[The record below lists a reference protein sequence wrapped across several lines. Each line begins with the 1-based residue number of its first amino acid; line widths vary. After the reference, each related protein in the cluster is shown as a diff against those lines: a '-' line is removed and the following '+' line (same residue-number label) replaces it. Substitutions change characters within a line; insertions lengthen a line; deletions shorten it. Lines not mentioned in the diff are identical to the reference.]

1 MLALLSEL
9 IKRDCPLKIPDAYFQ
24 SVHTG
29 QRHQGFESGRCRSG
43 RWRKSVHFESF
54 SGGPRLPIV
63 KDILGMARKARTR
76 NIILRG

>member
-29 QRHQGFESGRCRSG
+29 QRPQGFGSGRCHSG
-43 RWRKSVHFESF
+43 RWRKFVDFDSF
-54 SGGPRLPIV
+54 GGGPRLPIV
-63 KDILGMARKARTR
+63 KDVLGMARKASTR